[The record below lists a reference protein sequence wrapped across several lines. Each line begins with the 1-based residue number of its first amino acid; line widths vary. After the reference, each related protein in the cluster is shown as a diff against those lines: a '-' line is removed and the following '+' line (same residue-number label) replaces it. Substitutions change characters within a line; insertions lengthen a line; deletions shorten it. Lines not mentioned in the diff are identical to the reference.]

1 MTFFLLLLGFVLLFL
16 GGEFLVRG
24 AGNLAASLGISR
36 VVVGLTVVAFSTS
49 APELAVSLQSAL
61 DGQSALAVGN
71 VVGSNISNILL
82 ILGASALVAP
92 LIVARQIVRIDV
104 PMMIASAGLGYA
116 MSLDGTVSRADG
128 MAMMGLLATYLW
140 MSIRMAR
147 QCPAEADSGAVRQP
161 VKDALFVIAGV
172 GMLVIGAQW
181 LVDGAV
187 VIARH
192 FGISELI
199 IGLTVIAVGTSL
211 PELATSIVATRRG
224 EREIAVG
231 NIVGS
236 NIFNVLAV
244 LGLTA
249 ALAPGGVPV
258 PTAAL
263 AFDYPVMLA
272 ASVACLPIFLRKH
285 EIARWEG
292 AMFFGYYIAY
302 TLYLLLNASHH
313 AALPYYSGLMMWFVI
328 PLTTVTVL
336 TILHREYR
344 WKASAP

>member
-1 MTFFLLLLGFVLLFL
+1 MFVCHASVDKARLVEPLVAALVGRCGLSVWLDRFEIAPGDAIGAAIDRGLVGARFAVVVVSPQFWTDWTAQEL
-16 GGEFLVRG
+16 GGLYALEARDA
-24 AGNLAASLGISR
+24 AGRSRLIPVWAGVNEVDVETKSPRLAARRAIKAEAGI
-36 VVVGLTVVAFSTS
+36 
-49 APELAVSLQSAL
+49 
-61 DGQSALAVGN
+61 DN
-71 VVGSNISNILL
+71 
-82 ILGASALVAP
+82 
-92 LIVARQIVRIDV
+92 VARQIADHARAVAPRPLGRSPSYGV
-104 PMMIASAGLGYA
+104 PKRRAQAFVGRE
-116 MSLDGTVSRADG
+116 LD
-128 MAMMGLLATYLW
+128 
-140 MSIRMAR
+140 
-147 QCPAEADSGAVRQP
+147 
-161 VKDALFVIAGV
+161 
-172 GMLVIGAQW
+172 
-181 LVDGAV
+181 
-187 VIARH
+187 
-192 FGISELI
+192 
-199 IGLTVIAVGTSL
+199 
-211 PELATSIVATRRG
+211 VATL
-224 EREIAVG
+224 E
-231 NIVGS
+231 
-236 NIFNVLAV
+236 
-244 LGLTA
+244 A